1 MLSRP
6 SQDRPHSHHPWRPN
20 ENLNFA
26 RDLRTLLS
34 IVSLL
39 NVPNALDSL
48 LAAAPTRTMY
58 DATLNWSSP
67 MVHVLTMVWTMP
79 ELGWGVPGVVRNT
92 PRVFLL
98 TTGLIPLPEPPNE
111 PSCWRQLKV

>member
-6 SQDRPHSHHPWRPN
+6 SQDRAHSHHPWRPN
-20 ENLNFA
+20 ENLNFD

-58 DATLNWSSP
+58 ATTFNWSSP

-79 ELGWGVPGVVRNT
+79 ELGWGFPWVVMNT
-92 PRVFLL
+92 RRVFLL
-98 TTGLIPLPEPPNE
+98 RTRLIPLPEPTNE
-111 PSCWRQLKV
+111 PGCWRHWNV